1 MGYDPLTDRFWS
13 GNWGDPVVNWDRDG
27 NVINTLNFGTDLY
40 GLAFDPD
47 DPAGPFLYAFQQ
59 TPGCILQR
67 IDPETGE
74 ILESTDVTAQG
85 GTGAIAGGLCYMND
99 WDPAL
104 RTLGALLQG
113 APDYI
118 CVYEL
123 GENAPIDAPGAP
135 DMFTVT
141 PDAGGALQAEL
152 GWMNPTM
159 TVGGTTLTDL
169 DEMRVYRNDVIVHTI
184 TDPVIGGVVNWIDNP
199 PAAGFYNYTVVGFND
214 AGEGVPA
221 SAGAYIGEDVPAAV
235 TGITLAG
242 VDGDAVLGWT
252 NPTMGLHGGP
262 FNEPILGYHIVRTD
276 GAPFEVAGLQTT
288 WTDDTIPGDGMYGY
302 SITPYNSVGDGG
314 PANSD
319 MAWIGNSQAAMF
331 GDPNTTTAHYYTPID
346 FWYKNSLSE
355 TIYYAEEF
363 AAQGFGGG
371 AITAIMYY
379 NNFVDNLT
387 NPSFE
392 KQPLSH

>member
-1 MGYDPLTDRFWS
+1 MYWTTLTIQELYF
-13 GNWGDPVVNWDRDG
+13 
-27 NVINTLNFGTDLY
+27 Y

-47 DPAGPFLYAFQQ
+47 DPEGPFLYAFHQS
-59 TPGCILQR
+59 PGCTIIK
-67 IDPETGE
+67 IDPETFE
-74 ILESTDVTAQG
+74 ILETVDVTDQG
-85 GTGAIAGGLCYMND
+85 GDGAIAGGLCYMND

-262 FNEPILGYHIVRTD
+262 FNEPILGYHIVRYPDNTVI
-276 GAPFEVAGLQTT
+276 EVAGIATSYVDL
-288 WTDDTIPGDGMYGY
+288 TIPTAGVYYYDVQ
-302 SITPYNSVGDGG
+302 PYNLIGDGG
-314 PANSD
+314 IATSNEVLIADAGLLVMEDFSGGVPPAGWYQD
-319 MAWIGNSQAAMF
+319 GWDQQTG
-331 GDPNTTTAHYYTPID
+331 YYLIQLMP
-346 FWYKNSLSE
+346 
-355 TIYYAEEF
+355 
-363 AAQGFGGG
+363 
-371 AITAIMYY
+371 
-379 NNFVDNLT
+379 VDL
-387 NPSFE
+387 
-392 KQPLSH
+392 LRR